1 MNEHQ
6 LDSFIQLHEGTAT
19 VTEAAL
25 STTDVQ
31 ILQEAYRKGAFVQ
44 ARTNMSVGYAVLG
57 VASAQQ
63 THDTTGQESL
73 TFSLMYSGEP
83 DDTLAE

>member
-1 MNEHQ
+1 MNEYQ

-19 VTEAAL
+19 VTDTAL
-25 STTDVQ
+25 PTADVLV
-31 ILQEAYRKGAFVQ
+31 LQEAHRNGAFVR
-44 ARTNMSVGYAVLG
+44 AKTNMSVGYAVLG

-63 THDTTGQESL
+63 TQDANGQEGL

-83 DDTLAE
+83 VDALAG